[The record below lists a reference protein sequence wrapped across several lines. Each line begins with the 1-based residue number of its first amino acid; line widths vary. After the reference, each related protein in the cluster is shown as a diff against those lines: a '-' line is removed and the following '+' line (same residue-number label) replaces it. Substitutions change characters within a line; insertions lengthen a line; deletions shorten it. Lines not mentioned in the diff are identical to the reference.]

1 MAVYQTISVEGG
13 IKKYYTQ
20 HCSL

>member
-1 MAVYQTISVEGG
+1 MVVYQTISVEGG

-20 HCSL
+20 HCS